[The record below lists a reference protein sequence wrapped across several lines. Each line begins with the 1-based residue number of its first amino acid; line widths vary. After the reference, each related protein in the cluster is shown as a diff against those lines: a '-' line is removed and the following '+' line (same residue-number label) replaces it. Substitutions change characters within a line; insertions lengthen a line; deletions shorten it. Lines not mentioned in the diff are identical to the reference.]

1 MPAYISAGNEVI
13 MVPADSRRTHKH
25 IPERHE
31 AAYLNTDTSKQMSVI
46 YMDNH

>member
-13 MVPADSRRTHKH
+13 MVPADSKH